1 MVTKL
6 YPKGKEA
13 LLGATNVSSDD
24 IKLTLLNTGTYT
36 YSDAHDFYD
45 DLSGTLGSSA
55 NLSGKSITN
64 GIFDASDTTVTATGT
79 ATCGAFV
86 IWKDT
91 ATPGT
96 SPLLLYFDGIQYV
109 TIAASSTTSTTITV
123 DPLSYAV
130 ANSDTLTQ
138 VSGTGPASVTL
149 SGGGG
154 GSAGAR
160 TLTAS
165 SAQSMVVGDVY
176 SVAIS
181 GSGLPININSGQTVN
196 ITFDNGTN
204 KIFAL

>member
-13 LLGATNVSSDD
+13 LLGATNMSSDN

-45 DLSGTLGSSA
+45 DLSGTLGDSA

-64 GIFDASDTTVTATGT
+64 GIFDASDTTVTSTGT
-79 ATCGAFV
+79 ATCGAFAV
-86 IWKDT
+86 WADSGV
-91 ATPGT
+91 PGT
-96 SPLLLYFDGIQYV
+96 SPLILYFDGIQHL
-109 TIAASSTTSTTITV
+109 TIAASSTTSTTITT
-123 DPLSYAV
+123 DPLTYAV
-130 ANSDTLTQ
+130 ANSATLTR
-138 VSGTGPASVTL
+138 VSGSGPASVTL

-165 SAQSMVVGDVY
+165 SAQSMVQGDVY

-181 GSGLPININSGQTVN
+181 GSGIPININSGQTVN
-196 ITFDNGTN
+196 ITFDSGTN